1 MSRLSWVI
9 RPMLKY
15 WKQTIQV
22 LGYVAGNENE
32 DWSELTVDELH
43 DRFEANPPALLID
56 VRPAEEYES
65 SHIPGAK
72 HIPMLELESRLDEI
86 NEFKNKEIVT
96 MCPGGGLSL
105 VAVDILQE
113 AGFSDVKSLK
123 GGTDEWTKKGYPLES
138 TSVS

>member
-1 MSRLSWVI
+1 MFRLSWVI

-15 WKQTIQV
+15 WRKTIQV
-22 LGYVAGNENE
+22 LRYAAGKENE
-32 DWSELTVDELH
+32 DWTEVTAVELH
-43 DRFEANPPALLID
+43 DRFESKPPALLID
-56 VRPAEEYES
+56 VRPAEEYGS
-65 SHIPGAK
+65 SHLPGAK

-86 NEFKNKEIVT
+86 SEFKDKEIVT

-123 GGTDEWTKKGYPLES
+123 GGTDEWMRHGYPTES

>member
-15 WKQTIQV
+15 WRQTIQV
-22 LGYVAGNENE
+22 LGYVAGKENE
-32 DWSELTVDELH
+32 DWSEVTADELH
-43 DRFEANPPALLID
+43 DRFGSKPPALLID
-56 VRPAEEYES
+56 VRPEEDYDS
-65 SHIPGAK
+65 SHLPGAK

-86 NEFKNKEIVT
+86 IEFKDKEIVT

-113 AGFSDVKSLK
+113 AGFGDVKSLK
-123 GGTDEWTKKGYPLES
+123 GGTDEWIKKGFPLES